1 MRVIIVLFV
10 ALIFSATSASAV
22 KRGGGALGFECT
34 VGGKCYCDGP
44 VESADCKGA
53 AKNCS
58 DGVKCPCGWAVDNC
72 CCTYSLKK
80 PPSGGKAGGAAAPR
94 AGTKAQ

>member
-1 MRVIIVLFV
+1 MRIFLVAVILV
-10 ALIFSATSASAV
+10 FSASSAFALKGKS
-22 KRGGGALGFECT
+22 GGLGFECT
-34 VGGKCYCDGP
+34 VGGKCTCDGP

-72 CCTYSLKK
+72 CCTYKVRKAPQSPGVGKLPNAGTLKK
-80 PPSGGKAGGAAAPR
+80 
-94 AGTKAQ
+94 Q

>member
-1 MRVIIVLFV
+1 MRVVLLILA
-10 ALIFSATSASAV
+10 ALVLSTTHAAALKGT
-22 KRGGGALGFECT
+22 GGTGGLGFSCT

-44 VESADCKGA
+44 VGSADCKGA

-72 CCTYSLKK
+72 CCTYSAAKAHPNTIQK
-80 PPSGGKAGGAAAPR
+80 VPSG
-94 AGTKAQ
+94 TLKAQ

>member
-1 MRVIIVLFV
+1 MRIFLVAVILV
-10 ALIFSATSASAV
+10 FSASSAFALKGTS
-22 KRGGGALGFECT
+22 GGGLGFECT

-44 VESADCKGA
+44 VESPDCKGA

-72 CCTYSLKK
+72 CCTYQVRKA
-80 PPSGGKAGGAAAPR
+80 PSSPGVGKLPN
-94 AGTKAQ
+94 AGTLKRQ